1 MEENVLGTGCGPK
14 SCKIIYFVTRVA
26 DGSQT
31 ACTAIPQYSLVAAYD
46 SGHSRETDDSDADS
60 AASRASTSDVDMGS
74 PPSDRLSP
82 SFYLPV
88 LRSAPH
94 TSTPNF
100 SPRSQE
106 LFGGSVPTLTP
117 SPQTQFPR
125 FVSDLESPTTQ
136 HAARLKARAQDS
148 LDPPISIHTLPHPST
163 IRTPSNDILPS
174 TPPRLTTGLLSA
186 AHIHKSVRIPD
197 FVQVLEHSQQRY
209 PTIPQGVIRRV
220 IMTVEIKAEPKNH
233 SFNWLALWE
242 DQVMGQVTH
251 AFDADST
258 LKYLGAIM
266 TFGRRW
272 VYCVV
277 RRPPVL
283 DTRTMS
289 ERRDPT
295 FPSTGTPASWSDDSM
310 REDWP
315 RVVGTPSLPV
325 MERPSFIPE
334 AKSGDPGD
342 IYEFYLLDDRQES
355 LRAFADILDDLRRHN
370 RDMWV

>member
-1 MEENVLGTGCGPK
+1 
-14 SCKIIYFVTRVA
+14 
-26 DGSQT
+26 
-31 ACTAIPQYSLVAAYD
+31 
-46 SGHSRETDDSDADS
+46 
-60 AASRASTSDVDMGS
+60 
-74 PPSDRLSP
+74 
-82 SFYLPV
+82 
-88 LRSAPH
+88 
-94 TSTPNF
+94 
-100 SPRSQE
+100 
-106 LFGGSVPTLTP
+106 
-117 SPQTQFPR
+117 
-125 FVSDLESPTTQ
+125 
-136 HAARLKARAQDS
+136 
-148 LDPPISIHTLPHPST
+148 
-163 IRTPSNDILPS
+163 
-174 TPPRLTTGLLSA
+174 
-186 AHIHKSVRIPD
+186 
-197 FVQVLEHSQQRY
+197 
-209 PTIPQGVIRRV
+209 
-220 IMTVEIKAEPKNH
+220 MTVEIKAEPKNH
-233 SFNWLALWE
+233 SFNWLALWK

-258 LKYLGAIM
+258 LKYLGVIM

-334 AKSGDPGD
+334 AKSGDPGN
-342 IYEFYLLDDRQES
+342 IYEFYLLDDKQES